1 MLAGEG
7 YEKQEKKKQ
16 KKAWDWSYD
25 LRVGKKISE
34 RWRAQCI
41 ALGENEQSCVEVR
54 SVGEGTQHDDKTMIV
69 GDEKDSH
76 RPESSPKMWAFN
88 ITCWQKR

>member
-1 MLAGEG
+1 MNS
-7 YEKQEKKKQ
+7 EKM
-16 KKAWDWSYD
+16 
-25 LRVGKKISE
+25 
-34 RWRAQCI
+34 
-41 ALGENEQSCVEVR
+41 EVR

-88 ITCWQKR
+88 ITC